1 MGFTPTGYQSLCSS
15 GLSSTMKSVTL
26 IAANSVRPCWP
37 SIISYPTH
45 ARGTIFFV
53 DEIVTEI
60 LYGKY
65 CTFEEILRTKALL
78 PLAIVTK
85 LIGKLFWIYPA
96 LRKIE

>member
-1 MGFTPTGYQSLCSS
+1 MSFTPTGYQSLCSS

-26 IAANSVRPCWP
+26 ISANSVRPCWP

-53 DEIVTEI
+53 DEI
-60 LYGKY
+60 LYGKC